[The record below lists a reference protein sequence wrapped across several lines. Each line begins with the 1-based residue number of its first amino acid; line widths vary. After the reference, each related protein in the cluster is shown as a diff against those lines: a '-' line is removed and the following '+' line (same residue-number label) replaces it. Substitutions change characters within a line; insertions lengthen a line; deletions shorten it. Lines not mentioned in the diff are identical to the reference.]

1 MHEATGLRSGGGG
14 GGLVVSER
22 GSGLGRRTAR
32 AGVAGGGASWSRAD
46 AMRALRTQRG
56 AAGRRGTKSD
66 VMRSAMRSALLRTH
80 WMAGREVCVA
90 SRWRSVLATLLHG
103 HRIDLAGSKGQMA
116 EFAKPG
122 LFAHIVHFA
131 PCFARSESFPLRDR
145 NPGRRARVQE
155 RRLTLPRGSL

>member
-22 GSGLGRRTAR
+22 GSGLGTGTAQ
-32 AGVAGGGASWSRAD
+32 ASVAGGGASWSRAD

-90 SRWRSVLATLLHG
+90 SRWSVLAVLATLL
-103 HRIDLAGSKGQMA
+103 HRIDLAGSKGYKLHLLLLLYYVNTP
-116 EFAKPG
+116 FA
-122 LFAHIVHFA
+122 LNA
-131 PCFARSESFPLRDR
+131 S
-145 NPGRRARVQE
+145 
-155 RRLTLPRGSL
+155 TLCP